1 MGASSLPDKID
12 SEMNTKALF
21 LVLEEGFSYKNC
33 VLSAIHTLE
42 W

>member
-1 MGASSLPDKID
+1 MGASSLLDKID